1 MVIPQRSAFTGE
13 KIFAQ
18 LSPYRHHGNLRV
30 PSSTRMAISR
40 KPKKAS
46 NSTALALSSPE
57 QPELLTSEFRKA
69 NDAIGFRVVEG
80 KFSLLSRR
88 IYNAFIFRA
97 QEVGKTGVDAP
108 ADVPGFEEYYWIRM
122 ADLCANTEYTSRD
135 YEFFKEHA
143 EALQN
148 IKVEATSDKMWASER
163 LLAGLTIFNTSG
175 LRNKGGTVFI
185 GFAFPP
191 QVKEKVLK
199 PDTYTKLSLYYQAV
213 LRSAHSLAL
222 YEVCRRYATSPS
234 HLTNRDSWQ
243 EWYHVLSGNSIKDV
257 VLPEYKYF
265 KRDMI
270 VKALSEI
277 NSVTDIDVELIETKR
292 GRKVEEIQFRVQLK
306 AQASLLEPGAAIVI
320 DSSVIERM
328 LRLGVSE
335 ADAKE
340 YYSNYE
346 EKLLLATI
354 DFVEKR
360 IKKGPNVDAPAGYF
374 RTALQKGFATVAP
387 VAQPLSKNKTASK
400 PRKGYRERFIAARN
414 QEALRYYGEL
424 SAQEQTGLF
433 NEFSAQVDRS
443 IKPHLKKGLN
453 SPVLSAAFADWLA
466 TRTWGEVTDAA
477 VLDFAEL
484 DG

>member
-1 MVIPQRSAFTGE
+1 MATAKRAKKQA
-13 KIFAQ
+13 
-18 LSPYRHHGNLRV
+18 NV
-30 PSSTRMAISR
+30 PSATAITVV
-40 KPKKAS
+40 AGD
-46 NSTALALSSPE
+46 
-57 QPELLTSEFRKA
+57 QPELLASEFRKA

-97 QEVGKTGVDAP
+97 QEVGKTGVEAP
-108 ADVPGFEEYYWIRM
+108 AEVPGFEDYYWIRM

-191 QVKEKVLK
+191 QVREKVLK

-270 VKALSEI
+270 LKALAEI
-277 NSVTDIDVELIETKR
+277 NSVTDIDVELIETKK
-292 GRKVEEIQFRVQLK
+292 GRKVEDIQFRVQLK
-306 AQASLLEPGAAIVI
+306 AQASLLETGAAIVI

-328 LRLGVSE
+328 LRLGISE

-340 YYSNYE
+340 YYSNHE
-346 EKLLLATI
+346 EKTLLATI

-360 IKKGPNVDAPAGYF
+360 VRKGPNVDAPAGYF
-374 RTALQKGFATVAP
+374 RTALLKGFATTTP
-387 VAQPLSKNKTASK
+387 VAQALVKPKVNNR
-400 PRKGYRERFIAARN
+400 PRKGFRERFIAARN
-414 QEALRYYGEL
+414 QEALRYYAEL
-424 SAQEQTGLF
+424 SSQEQTTLYG
-433 NEFSAQVDRS
+433 EFSGNADRS
-443 IKPHLKKGLN
+443 LRPHLKKGLN
-453 SPVLSAAFADWLA
+453 SPVVSAAFAGWLA
-466 TRTWGEVTDAA
+466 IRTWGEVTDAA

-484 DG
+484 EG

>member
-1 MVIPQRSAFTGE
+1 
-13 KIFAQ
+13 
-18 LSPYRHHGNLRV
+18 
-30 PSSTRMAISR
+30 MATAKR
-40 KPKKAS
+40 AKKPATA
-46 NSTALALSSPE
+46 STATSVTVATSD
-57 QPELLTSEFRKA
+57 QPELLASEFRKA

-97 QEVGKTGVDAP
+97 QEVGKTGVEAP
-108 ADVPGFEEYYWIRM
+108 ADVPGFEDYYWIRM

-191 QVKEKVLK
+191 QVREKVLK

-270 VKALSEI
+270 LKALAEI
-277 NSVTDIDVELIETKR
+277 NSVTDIDVELIETKK
-292 GRKVEEIQFRVQLK
+292 GRKVEDIQFRVQLK
-306 AQASLLEPGAAIVI
+306 AQASLLETGAAIVI

-328 LRLGVSE
+328 LRLGISE

-340 YYSNYE
+340 YYSNNE
-346 EKLLLATI
+346 EKILLATI

-374 RTALQKGFATVAP
+374 RTALQKGFATTAP
-387 VAQPLSKNKTASK
+387 VAQALDKPKSNAR
-400 PRKGYRERFIAARN
+400 PRKGFRERFIAARN
-414 QEALRYYGEL
+414 QEALRYYTEL
-424 SAQEQTGLF
+424 SSQEQAALYT
-433 NEFSAQVDRS
+433 EFSADADRS
-443 IKPHLKKGLN
+443 IRPHLKKGLN
-453 SPVLSAAFADWLA
+453 SPVVSAAFSGWLA
-466 TRTWGEVTDAA
+466 IRTWGEVTDAA

-484 DG
+484 EG

>member
-1 MVIPQRSAFTGE
+1 
-13 KIFAQ
+13 
-18 LSPYRHHGNLRV
+18 
-30 PSSTRMAISR
+30 MATAKR
-40 KPKKAS
+40 AKKPATT
-46 NSTALALSSPE
+46 STATSVTVATTD
-57 QPELLTSEFRKA
+57 QPELLSSEFRKA

-97 QEVGKTGVDAP
+97 QEVGKTGVEAP
-108 ADVPGFEEYYWIRM
+108 ADVPGFEDYYWIRM

-191 QVKEKVLK
+191 QVREKVLK

-270 VKALSEI
+270 LKALAEI
-277 NSVTDIDVELIETKR
+277 NSVTDIDVELIETKK
-292 GRKVEEIQFRVQLK
+292 GRKVEDIQFRVQLK
-306 AQASLLEPGAAIVI
+306 AQASLLETGAAIVI

-328 LRLGVSE
+328 LRLGISE

-340 YYSNYE
+340 YYSNNE
-346 EKLLLATI
+346 EKILLATI

-374 RTALQKGFATVAP
+374 RTALQKRFATTAP
-387 VAQPLSKNKTASK
+387 VAQALDKPKSNVR
-400 PRKGYRERFIAARN
+400 PRKGFRERFIAARN
-414 QEALRYYGEL
+414 QEALRYYTEL
-424 SAQEQTGLF
+424 SSQEQTALYT
-433 NEFSAQVDRS
+433 EFSADADRS
-443 IKPHLKKGLN
+443 IRPHLKKGLN
-453 SPVLSAAFADWLA
+453 SPVVSAAFSDWLA
-466 TRTWGEVTDAA
+466 IRTWGEVTDAA

-484 DG
+484 EG

>member
-1 MVIPQRSAFTGE
+1 
-13 KIFAQ
+13 
-18 LSPYRHHGNLRV
+18 
-30 PSSTRMAISR
+30 MATAKR
-40 KPKKAS
+40 AKKPATA
-46 NSTALALSSPE
+46 STATSVTVATTD
-57 QPELLTSEFRKA
+57 QPELLSSEFRKA

-97 QEVGKTGVDAP
+97 QEVGKTGVEAP
-108 ADVPGFEEYYWIRM
+108 ADVPGFEDYYWIRM

-191 QVKEKVLK
+191 QVREKVLK

-270 VKALSEI
+270 LKALAEI
-277 NSVTDIDVELIETKR
+277 NSVTDIDVELIETKK
-292 GRKVEEIQFRVQLK
+292 GRKVEDIQFRVQLK
-306 AQASLLEPGAAIVI
+306 AQASLLETGAAIVI

-328 LRLGVSE
+328 LRLGISE

-340 YYSNYE
+340 YYSNNE
-346 EKLLLATI
+346 EKILLATI

-374 RTALQKGFATVAP
+374 RTALQKGFATTAP
-387 VAQPLSKNKTASK
+387 VAQALDKPKSNAR
-400 PRKGYRERFIAARN
+400 PRKGFRERFIAARN
-414 QEALRYYGEL
+414 QEALRYYTEL
-424 SAQEQTGLF
+424 SSQEQTALYT
-433 NEFSAQVDRS
+433 EFSTEADRS
-443 IKPHLKKGLN
+443 IRPHLKKGLN
-453 SPVLSAAFADWLA
+453 SPVVSAAFSDWLA
-466 TRTWGEVTDAA
+466 IRTWGEVTDAA

-484 DG
+484 EG

>member
-1 MVIPQRSAFTGE
+1 
-13 KIFAQ
+13 
-18 LSPYRHHGNLRV
+18 
-30 PSSTRMAISR
+30 MATTKR
-40 KPKKAS
+40 AKKAS
-46 NSTALALSSPE
+46 TAVTVGMSD
-57 QPELLTSEFRKA
+57 QPELLASEFRKA

-97 QEVGKTGVDAP
+97 QEVGKTGVEAP

-122 ADLCANTEYTSRD
+122 SDLCANTEYTSRD

-175 LRNKGGTVFI
+175 LRNKGGIVYI

-191 QVKEKVLK
+191 QVREKVLK

-270 VKALSEI
+270 LKALSEI
-277 NSVTDIDVELIETKR
+277 NSVTDIDVELIETKK

-306 AQASLLEPGAAIVI
+306 AQGSLLETGAAIVI

-328 LRLGVSE
+328 LRLGVPE

-346 EKLLLATI
+346 EKILVATI

-360 IKKGPNVDAPAGYF
+360 MKKGPSVDAPAAYF
-374 RTALQKGFATVAP
+374 RTALQKGFAVVSP
-387 VAQPLSKNKTASK
+387 VAEPLGKPKAASK
-400 PRKGYRERFIAARN
+400 PRKGYRERFIVARN
-414 QEALRYYGEL
+414 QEALRYYNEL
-424 SAQEQTGLF
+424 SAHEQSSLYE
-433 NEFSAQVDRS
+433 EFSGQADRS

-453 SPVLSAAFADWLA
+453 SLVVSAAFASWLA

>member
-1 MVIPQRSAFTGE
+1 MATAKRAKKPASANN
-13 KIFAQ
+13 A
-18 LSPYRHHGNLRV
+18 
-30 PSSTRMAISR
+30 
-40 KPKKAS
+40 
-46 NSTALALSSPE
+46 TAVTVVAGD
-57 QPELLTSEFRKA
+57 QPELLASEFRKA

-97 QEVGKTGVDAP
+97 QEVGKTGVEAP
-108 ADVPGFEEYYWIRM
+108 ADVPGFEDYYWIRM

-175 LRNKGGTVFI
+175 LRNKGGTVYI

-191 QVKEKVLK
+191 QVREKVLK

-270 VKALSEI
+270 LKALAEI
-277 NSVTDIDVELIETKR
+277 NSVTDIDVELIETKK
-292 GRKVEEIQFRVQLK
+292 GRKVEDIQFRVQLK
-306 AQASLLEPGAAIVI
+306 AQASLLEAGAAIVI

-328 LRLGVSE
+328 LRLGISE

-340 YYSNYE
+340 YYSNHE
-346 EKLLLATI
+346 EKTLLATI

-360 IKKGPNVDAPAGYF
+360 IRKGPNVDAPAAYF
-374 RTALQKGFATVAP
+374 RTALQKGYATTAP
-387 VAQPLSKNKTASK
+387 VAQALDKPKPNAK
-400 PRKGYRERFIAARN
+400 PRKGFRERFIAARN
-414 QEALRYYGEL
+414 QEALRYYTEL
-424 SAQEQTGLF
+424 STLEQTALF
-433 NEFSAQVDRS
+433 TEFSGDADRS
-443 IKPHLKKGLN
+443 IRPHLKKGLN
-453 SPVLSAAFADWLA
+453 SPVVSTSFAGWLA

-477 VLDFAEL
+477 ILDFAEL
-484 DG
+484 EG

>member
-1 MVIPQRSAFTGE
+1 MATAKRAKKPASANN
-13 KIFAQ
+13 A
-18 LSPYRHHGNLRV
+18 
-30 PSSTRMAISR
+30 
-40 KPKKAS
+40 
-46 NSTALALSSPE
+46 TAVTVVAGD
-57 QPELLTSEFRKA
+57 QPELLASEFRKA

-97 QEVGKTGVDAP
+97 QEVGKTGVEAP
-108 ADVPGFEEYYWIRM
+108 ADVPGFEDYYWIRM

-175 LRNKGGTVFI
+175 LRNKGGTVYI

-191 QVKEKVLK
+191 QVREKVLK

-270 VKALSEI
+270 LKALAEI
-277 NSVTDIDVELIETKR
+277 NSVTDIDVELIETKK
-292 GRKVEEIQFRVQLK
+292 GRKVEDIQFRVQLK
-306 AQASLLEPGAAIVI
+306 AQASLLEAGAAIVI

-328 LRLGVSE
+328 LRLGISE

-340 YYSNYE
+340 YYSNHE
-346 EKLLLATI
+346 EKTLLATI

-360 IKKGPNVDAPAGYF
+360 IRKGPNVDAPAAYF
-374 RTALQKGFATVAP
+374 RTALQKGYATSAP
-387 VAQPLSKNKTASK
+387 VAQALDKPKPNAK
-400 PRKGYRERFIAARN
+400 PRKGFRERFIAARN
-414 QEALRYYGEL
+414 QEALRYYTEL
-424 SAQEQTGLF
+424 SALEQTALF
-433 NEFSAQVDRS
+433 TEFSGDADRS
-443 IKPHLKKGLN
+443 IRPHLKKGLN
-453 SPVLSAAFADWLA
+453 SPVVSTSFAGWLA

-477 VLDFAEL
+477 ILDFAEL
-484 DG
+484 EG

>member
-1 MVIPQRSAFTGE
+1 MHGMVTAKRAKKTNT
-13 KIFAQ
+13 ATA
-18 LSPYRHHGNLRV
+18 V
-30 PSSTRMAISR
+30 TVASTD
-40 KPKKAS
+40 
-46 NSTALALSSPE
+46 
-57 QPELLTSEFRKA
+57 QPELLASEFRKA

-97 QEVGKTGVDAP
+97 QEVGKTGVEAP

-122 ADLCANTEYTSRD
+122 SDLCANTEYTSRD

-175 LRNKGGTVFI
+175 LRNKGGTVYI

-191 QVKEKVLK
+191 QVREKVLK

-270 VKALSEI
+270 LKALAEI
-277 NSVTDIDVELIETKR
+277 NSVTDIDVELIETKK
-292 GRKVEEIQFRVQLK
+292 GRKVEDIQFRVQLK
-306 AQASLLEPGAAIVI
+306 AQASLLETGAAIVI

-328 LRLGVSE
+328 LRLGISE
-335 ADAKE
+335 ADAKD
-340 YYSNYE
+340 YYSNHE
-346 EKLLLATI
+346 EKSLLATI

-360 IKKGPNVDAPAGYF
+360 IRKGPNVDAPAGYF
-374 RTALQKGFATVAP
+374 RTALQKGFATTMP
-387 VAQPLSKNKTASK
+387 VAQPLAKPKASTK
-400 PRKGYRERFIAARN
+400 PRKGFRERFIAARN

-424 SAQEQTGLF
+424 SSPEQTALYT
-433 NEFSAQVDRS
+433 EFSGYADRS
-443 IKPHLKKGLN
+443 IRPHLKKGLN
-453 SPVLSAAFADWLA
+453 SPVVSAAFAEWLA
-466 TRTWGEVTDAA
+466 SRTWGEVTDAA

-484 DG
+484 EA

>member
-1 MVIPQRSAFTGE
+1 MHGMVTAKRTKKPVTD
-13 KIFAQ
+13 
-18 LSPYRHHGNLRV
+18 RV
-30 PSSTRMAISR
+30 VTVA
-40 KPKKAS
+40 A
-46 NSTALALSSPE
+46 AE
-57 QPELLTSEFRKA
+57 QPELLASEFRKA

-97 QEVGKTGVDAP
+97 QEVGKTGVEAP
-108 ADVPGFEEYYWIRM
+108 ADVPGFEDYYWIRM

-175 LRNKGGTVFI
+175 LRNKGGTVYI

-191 QVKEKVLK
+191 QVREKVLK

-270 VKALSEI
+270 LKALAEI
-277 NSVTDIDVELIETKR
+277 NSVTDIDVDLIETKK
-292 GRKVEEIQFRVQLK
+292 GRKVEDIQFRVHLK
-306 AQASLLEPGAAIVI
+306 AQASLLEVGPAIVI

-328 LRLGVSE
+328 LRLGISE

-340 YYSNYE
+340 YYSNHE
-346 EKLLLATI
+346 EKALSATI

-360 IKKGPNVDAPAGYF
+360 IRKGPSVDAPAGYF
-374 RTALQKGFATVAP
+374 RTALQKGFATTAP
-387 VAQPLSKNKTASK
+387 LAQALEKPKPVSR
-400 PRKGYRERFIAARN
+400 PRKGFRERFIAARN
-414 QEALRYYGEL
+414 QEALRYYTEL
-424 SAQEQTGLF
+424 SSQEQAGLYTT
-433 NEFSAQVDRS
+433 FSGEADRS
-443 IKPHLKKGLN
+443 LRPHLKKGLN
-453 SPVLSAAFADWLA
+453 SPVVSAAFAGWLA

-484 DG
+484 EG

>member
-1 MVIPQRSAFTGE
+1 MTP
-13 KIFAQ
+13 
-18 LSPYRHHGNLRV
+18 H
-30 PSSTRMAISR
+30 RMATAKR
-40 KPKKAS
+40 ARKAS
-46 NSTALALSSPE
+46 TATAVSVSSSD
-57 QPELLTSEFRKA
+57 QPELLASEFRKA

-97 QEVGKTGVDAP
+97 QEVGKTGVEAP

-122 ADLCANTEYTSRD
+122 SDLCANTEYTSRD
-135 YEFFKEHA
+135 YEFFKEYA

-175 LRNKGGTVFI
+175 LRNKGGTVYI

-191 QVKEKVLK
+191 QVREKVLK

-270 VKALSEI
+270 LKALSEI
-277 NSVTDIDVELIETKR
+277 NSVT
-292 GRKVEEIQFRVQLK
+292 
-306 AQASLLEPGAAIVI
+306 

-328 LRLGVSE
+328 LRLGISE

-340 YYSNYE
+340 YYSNHE
-346 EKLLLATI
+346 EKTLLATI

-360 IKKGPNVDAPAGYF
+360 IRKGPNVDAPAGYF
-374 RTALQKGFATVAP
+374 RTALQKGFATTTP
-387 VAQPLSKNKTASK
+387 VAQALNKPKAAAR

-424 SAQEQTGLF
+424 SGQEQTGLYE
-433 NEFSAQVDRS
+433 EFSAQVDRS
-443 IKPHLKKGLN
+443 IRPHLKKGLN
-453 SPVLSAAFADWLA
+453 SPVVSAAFAGWLA
-466 TRTWGEVTDAA
+466 TKTWGDVTDAA

>member
-1 MVIPQRSAFTGE
+1 MLFFQMTP
-13 KIFAQ
+13 
-18 LSPYRHHGNLRV
+18 H
-30 PSSTRMAISR
+30 RMATAKR
-40 KPKKAS
+40 ARKAS
-46 NSTALALSSPE
+46 TATAVSVSSSD
-57 QPELLTSEFRKA
+57 QPELLASEFRKA

-97 QEVGKTGVDAP
+97 QEVGKTGVEAP

-122 ADLCANTEYTSRD
+122 SDLCANTEYTSRD

-175 LRNKGGTVFI
+175 LRNKGGTVYI

-191 QVKEKVLK
+191 QVREKVLK

-270 VKALSEI
+270 LKALSEI
-277 NSVTDIDVELIETKR
+277 NSVTDIDVELIETKK
-292 GRKVEEIQFRVQLK
+292 GRKVEDIQFRVQLK
-306 AQASLLEPGAAIVI
+306 AQASLLETGAAIVI

-328 LRLGVSE
+328 LRLGISE

-340 YYSNYE
+340 YYSNHE
-346 EKLLLATI
+346 EKTLLATI

-360 IKKGPNVDAPAGYF
+360 IRKGPNVDAPAGYF
-374 RTALQKGFATVAP
+374 RTALQKGFATTTP
-387 VAQPLSKNKTASK
+387 VAQALNKPKAAAR

-424 SAQEQTGLF
+424 SGQEQTGLYE
-433 NEFSAQVDRS
+433 EFSAQVDRS
-443 IKPHLKKGLN
+443 IRPHLKKGLN
-453 SPVLSAAFADWLA
+453 SPVVSAAFAGWLA
-466 TRTWGEVTDAA
+466 MKTWGDVTDAA

>member
-1 MVIPQRSAFTGE
+1 MVTAKRAKKTVTP
-13 KIFAQ
+13 
-18 LSPYRHHGNLRV
+18 RV
-30 PSSTRMAISR
+30 VTVA
-40 KPKKAS
+40 A
-46 NSTALALSSPE
+46 AE
-57 QPELLTSEFRKA
+57 QPELLASEFRKA

-97 QEVGKTGVDAP
+97 QEVGKTGVEAP
-108 ADVPGFEEYYWIRM
+108 ADVPGFEDYYWIRM

-175 LRNKGGTVFI
+175 LRNKGGTVYI

-191 QVKEKVLK
+191 QVREKVLK

-270 VKALSEI
+270 LKALAEI
-277 NSVTDIDVELIETKR
+277 NSVTDIDVELIETKK
-292 GRKVEEIQFRVQLK
+292 GRKVEDIQFRVHLK
-306 AQASLLEPGAAIVI
+306 AQASLLEVGPAIVI

-328 LRLGVSE
+328 LRLGISE

-340 YYSNYE
+340 YYSNHE
-346 EKLLLATI
+346 EKALIATI

-360 IKKGPNVDAPAGYF
+360 IRKGPSVDAPAGYF
-374 RTALQKGFATVAP
+374 RTALQKGFATTTP
-387 VAQPLSKNKTASK
+387 VAQALEQPKPVSR
-400 PRKGYRERFIAARN
+400 PRKGFRERFIAARN
-414 QEALRYYGEL
+414 QEALRYYTEL
-424 SAQEQTGLF
+424 SSQEQDGLYTT
-433 NEFSAQVDRS
+433 FSGEADRS
-443 IKPHLKKGLN
+443 LRPHLKKGLN
-453 SPVLSAAFADWLA
+453 SPVVNAAFADWLA

-484 DG
+484 ES

>member
-1 MVIPQRSAFTGE
+1 MHGMVTAKRA
-13 KIFAQ
+13 
-18 LSPYRHHGNLRV
+18 
-30 PSSTRMAISR
+30 R
-40 KPKKAS
+40 KTATAKAV
-46 NSTALALSSPE
+46 TVATIE
-57 QPELLTSEFRKA
+57 QPELLASEFRKA

-97 QEVGKTGVDAP
+97 QEVGKTGVEAP
-108 ADVPGFEEYYWIRM
+108 ADVPGFEDYYWIRM

-191 QVKEKVLK
+191 QVREKVLK

-270 VKALSEI
+270 LKALTEI
-277 NSVTDIDVELIETKR
+277 NSVTDIDVELIETKK
-292 GRKVEEIQFRVQLK
+292 GRKVEDIQFRVHLK
-306 AQASLLEPGAAIVI
+306 AQASLLEARPAIVI

-328 LRLGVSE
+328 LRLGISE
-335 ADAKE
+335 ADVKE
-340 YYSNYE
+340 YYSNHE
-346 EKLLLATI
+346 EKALIATI

-360 IKKGPNVDAPAGYF
+360 IRKGPNVDAPAGYF
-374 RTALQKGFATVAP
+374 RTALQKGFATTEP
-387 VAQPLSKNKTASK
+387 VAQAMEK
-400 PRKGYRERFIAARN
+400 PKAVSRSRKGFRERFIAARN
-414 QEALRYYGEL
+414 QEALRYYNEL
-424 SAQEQTGLF
+424 SSQEQTVLYTT
-433 NEFSAQVDRS
+433 FSEEADRS
-443 IKPHLKKGLN
+443 LRPHLKKGLN
-453 SPVLSAAFADWLA
+453 SPVISAAFAGWLA
-466 TRTWGEVTDAA
+466 MRTWGEVTDAA

-484 DG
+484 ES

>member
-1 MVIPQRSAFTGE
+1 
-13 KIFAQ
+13 
-18 LSPYRHHGNLRV
+18 
-30 PSSTRMAISR
+30 MATVKR
-40 KPKKAS
+40 AKKKATT
-46 NSTALALSSPE
+46 TAVAIAD

-97 QEVGKTGVDAP
+97 QEVGKTGVEAP

-122 ADLCANTEYTSRD
+122 SDLCTNTEYTSRD

-175 LRNKGGTVFI
+175 LRNKGGTVYI

-191 QVKEKVLK
+191 QVREKVLK

-270 VKALSEI
+270 LKALAEI
-277 NSVTDIDVELIETKR
+277 NSVTDIDVELIETKK
-292 GRKVEEIQFRVQLK
+292 GRKVEDIQFRVQLK
-306 AQASLLEPGAAIVI
+306 AQASLLETGAAIVI
-320 DSSVIERM
+320 DSSIIERM
-328 LRLGVSE
+328 LRLGISE

-340 YYSNYE
+340 YYSNHE
-346 EKLLLATI
+346 EKALLATI

-360 IKKGPNVDAPAGYF
+360 IRKGPNVDAPAGYF
-374 RTALQKGFATVAP
+374 RTALQKGFATTAP
-387 VAQPLSKNKTASK
+387 VAQALDKSKQPSK
-400 PRKGYRERFIAARN
+400 PRKGFRERFIAARN
-414 QEALRYYGEL
+414 QEALRYYAEL
-424 SAQEQTGLF
+424 SAQEQTALYA
-433 NEFSAQVDRS
+433 EFSSDADRS
-443 IKPHLKKGLN
+443 LRPHLKKGLN
-453 SPVLSAAFADWLA
+453 SPLISAAFGGWLA
-466 TRTWGEVTDAA
+466 SRTWGEVTDAA

-484 DG
+484 EG